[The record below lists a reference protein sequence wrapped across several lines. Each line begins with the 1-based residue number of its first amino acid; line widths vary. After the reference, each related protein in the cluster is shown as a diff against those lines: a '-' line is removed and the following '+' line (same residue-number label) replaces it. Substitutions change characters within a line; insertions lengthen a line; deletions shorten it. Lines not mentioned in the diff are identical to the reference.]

1 MKRSH
6 TRFVTAGAF
15 VLLAAA
21 NPTFAADHA
30 EAPGVTADPAAD
42 LTDIY
47 VWTTPDTTRLNLI
60 LGVPAA
66 AFSDAVQY
74 VLHVESS
81 TAYGRPGTTLR
92 VICTF
97 NAAQQVSCWVG
108 NSLDYVS
115 GNANVPAGIV
125 SQTGRTRVFTG
136 RRNDPFFF
144 NVDAFRR
151 TIATVKAAAPSLT
164 FDGAGCPVLDTAT
177 SNALIASLQ
186 DGGDSFALGSV
197 AAIVLQ
203 IDKSVIAPGGNI
215 VAVWGGTYRQ

>member
-1 MKRSH
+1 MNRTSTTLFK
-6 TRFVTAGAF
+6 ACAF
-15 VLLAAA
+15 ALLAAGA
-21 NPTFAADHA
+21 PAYAADHA
-30 EAPGVTADPAAD
+30 EAPAVSADPAAD

-47 VWTTPDTTRLNLI
+47 AWTTPDTTRLNLI

-81 TAYGRPGTTLR
+81 TAYGTPGTILR

-108 NSLDYVS
+108 NSLDFVS

-151 TIATVKAAAPSLT
+151 TLATVKAAAPSLT
-164 FDGAGCPVLDTAT
+164 FDGAGCPVLDNAT

-186 DGGDSFALGSV
+186 DGGDSFALGTVS
-197 AAIVLQ
+197 AIVLQ

>member
-1 MKRSH
+1 M
-6 TRFVTAGAF
+6 TRPFQRLARACVFGLLATAGA
-15 VLLAAA
+15 A
-21 NPTFAADHA
+21 FAADHA
-30 EAPGVTADPAAD
+30 EAPAVTADPAAD

-47 VWTTPDTTRLNLI
+47 VWTTPDTNRLNLI

-81 TAYGRPGTTLR
+81 TAYGTPGQVQR
-92 VICTF
+92 VLCTF

-108 NSLDYVS
+108 NSLDYVT

-164 FDGAGCPVLDTAT
+164 FDGAGCPVLDNAT
-177 SNALIASLQ
+177 SSALIASLR
-186 DGGDSFALGSV
+186 DGGDSFALGTVS
-197 AAIVLQ
+197 AIVLQ